1 MTRTLALFAVWIG
14 FGCGDDDGVRPDG
27 GGMDAGA
34 FDAGSDAGALDAGA
48 PDVCDALALARTPFQ
63 AGTGTRLGDVAGDFT
78 IHELD
83 GSTFTLSEQ
92 WSGCES
98 YVFLAHFPGRTDDL
112 FEGVLD
118 RFFLEGARNVRYF
131 VISDSEFEDDR
142 RAFAER
148 MSASLDE
155 GLGFHGVGPEDQ
167 TFWRERFHFATDRL
181 TAVEGS
187 VSAHINDYIAWAAT
201 PAAAVDLAERGVARP
216 PLPVVFGIDRA
227 QQWDVGTNLSPA
239 VGMEP
244 QLGMAAFLGHFYEYR
259 AALDA
264 RLAAESD
271 ATVVSLIDERTTGR
285 VFTREVALPS
295 AAEMAAFD
303 TMEVDIE
310 ITCEHM
316 NPFGCSEW
324 DRIGSVQLC
333 ADGMPCMERLEL
345 ARWITPYWRPGRQ
358 RYAIDASPLLGL
370 LQDGGMKTFFV
381 ELGPD
386 WERPTEWVAQVS
398 LRLRTRGGVARPRG
412 AVLAFRGG
420 AFNDTYNTREPFS
433 FTPPAGSTRVELVT
447 ILSGHGQEAANNC
460 AEWCDHR
467 HEFAVNG
474 TELPVIAYD
483 GMIGDARG
491 CAARSN
497 EGVIPGQ
504 WGNWAQSRAY
514 WCPGLPVVAR
524 RDDMTASARIGEA
537 NALTYEG
544 HYGLGD
550 PRGGDIAL
558 SAYVVW
564 YE

>member
-1 MTRTLALFAVWIG
+1 MLHRTLAVLAAGV
-14 FGCGDDDGVRPDG
+14 FGCGDDAGPPPDG
-27 GGMDAGA
+27 GGV
-34 FDAGSDAGALDAGA
+34 DAGALDGGFDAGADAGA
-48 PDVCDALALARTPFQ
+48 PDVCDELGLPRTPLRP
-63 AGTGTRLGDVAGDFT
+63 GTGTRLGEIAGDFT
-78 IHELD
+78 IHEID

-118 RFFLEGARNVRYF
+118 RLFVEGARNVRYF
-131 VISDSEFEDDR
+131 VLSDSEFEEDR
-142 RAFAER
+142 RAFGER
-148 MSASLDE
+148 LATSLDE
-155 GLGFHGVGPEDQ
+155 GFGFHGLSEEDRA
-167 TFWRERFHFATDRL
+167 FWRERFHFALDRL
-181 TAVEGS
+181 TEVEGS
-187 VSAHINDYIAWAAT
+187 VSAHVNDYLAWAAT

-227 QQWDVGTNLSPA
+227 QAWDVGTNLSPA
-239 VGMEP
+239 VGVEP
-244 QLGMAAFLGHFYEYR
+244 QLGMAAFLGHFYQYR

-264 RLAAESD
+264 RLEAES

-285 VFTREVALPS
+285 VFIREVALP
-295 AAEMAAFD
+295 ADVAAFD
-303 TMEVDIE
+303 TLEVDVE

-333 ADGMPCMERLEL
+333 NDGMPCMERLEL

-358 RYAIDASPLLGL
+358 RYAIDASPLLAL
-370 LQDGGMKTFFV
+370 LGSGGDRTFLV

-386 WERPTEWVAQVS
+386 WERPTEWVVSVS
-398 LRLRTRGGVARPRG
+398 LRMRTAGGVPRPAG

-420 AFNDTYNTREPFS
+420 AFDATYNVRKPFA

-447 ILSGHGQEAANNC
+447 ILSGHGQTAGDNC

-467 HEFAVNG
+467 HAFALNG
-474 TELPVIAYD
+474 TALPIIAHD
-483 GMIGDARG
+483 GMIGEARG
-491 CAARSN
+491 CAVRSD

-514 WCPGLPVVAR
+514 WCPGLPVIAR
-524 RDDMTASARIGEA
+524 RDDMTASARIGES
-537 NALTYEG
+537 NDLTYRG
-544 HYGLGD
+544 TFGLGD